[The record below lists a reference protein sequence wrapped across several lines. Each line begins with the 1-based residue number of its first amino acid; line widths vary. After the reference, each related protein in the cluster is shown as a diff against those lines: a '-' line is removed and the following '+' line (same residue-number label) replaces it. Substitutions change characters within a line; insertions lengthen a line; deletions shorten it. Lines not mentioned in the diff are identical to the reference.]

1 MTSQHDGLSSN
12 HLLRYISWAAG
23 LFIAVQIVAFLFRAL
38 TSPLRSVPGPF
49 LARFGRVYYFVRVAL
64 GHWEREDIDLHRR
77 YGSVVRVGA
86 DLYSIDSPEVVKKVY
101 SIGSNFP
108 KSDWYDAW
116 RHPDV
121 NRLHLFPDR
130 DMKRHADTRRRF
142 QAMYSMSSLVSYEG
156 YVDECAAIFRQR
168 LTEFAQSGEAIDMAH
183 WLQCYAF
190 DVVGNITY
198 STRFGFMDRG
208 EDVAGLMKALHS
220 MLRYG
225 TLVGIYASWHP
236 LVFDIFS
243 RLGFGGA
250 SGRNYLI
257 KYVQER
263 LEQRKAEKMVT
274 PQSTTRTTDAKSENA
289 PMDFLEKLM
298 VANQA
303 DPEKVTPAHVFLIG
317 MGNIIA
323 GSDTTAVSLSSI
335 LYNLLKYPHA
345 MKALRQ
351 EIADFENQGRCGRPD
366 VSFKHSQE
374 MPYLQA
380 VMKEA
385 LRICPATGLPLWR
398 VVPEGGVEICGHYFP
413 PGTTIGVN
421 TWCAHYNEEVFGP
434 DAGEFRPERW
444 LEAEK
449 EGGERLKSMEAYYM
463 PVRDE
468 FLELNSR
475 CMLTTSPGKFGLG
488 SRTCIGRHISFLEMS
503 KLIPQIVRDF
513 DFELKDPHRPWST
526 ENNWFITPTNFRVQ
540 VKIRSQA

>member
-1 MTSQHDGLSSN
+1 MNISQDGSSSN
-12 HLLRYISWAAG
+12 HLLRYLSWAAG
-23 LFIAVQIVAFLFRAL
+23 IFIIAQIVVFLCRAL

-49 LARFGRVYYFVRVAL
+49 LARFGRIYYFVRVAL
-64 GHWEREDIDLHRR
+64 GRWEREDIALHRR

-101 SIGSNFP
+101 SIGSKFP

-130 DMKRHADTRRRF
+130 DMKRHAETRRRF

-168 LTEFAQSGEAIDMAH
+168 LTEFAHSGETIDMAH

-225 TLVGIYASWHP
+225 TLVGIYAPWHP
-236 LVFDIFS
+236 LVFEIFG
-243 RLGFGGA
+243 RLGLGGA

-263 LEQRKAEKMVT
+263 LEQRKANDLK
-274 PQSTTRTTDAKSENA
+274 TTGAKDENA

-298 VANQA
+298 IANQA

-335 LYNLLKYPHA
+335 LYNLLKYPHT
-345 MKALRQ
+345 MKKLRQ
-351 EIADFENQGRCGRPD
+351 EIADFENQGRCGKPD
-366 VSFKHSQE
+366 VSFRQSQD

-413 PGTTIGVN
+413 AGTTVGIN
-421 TWCAHYNEEVFGP
+421 TWCAHYNEDVFGP
-434 DAGEFRPERW
+434 DAAEFRPERW

-449 EGGERLKSMEAYYM
+449 EGGERIKNMEAYYM
-463 PVRDE
+463 PVCMT
-468 FLELNSR
+468 FSELDS
-475 CMLTTSPGKFGLG
+475 S
-488 SRTCIGRHISFLEMS
+488 
-503 KLIPQIVRDF
+503 VY
-513 DFELKDPHRPWST
+513 
-526 ENNWFITPTNFRVQ
+526 VY
-540 VKIRSQA
+540 

>member
-1 MTSQHDGLSSN
+1 MIISQDGSSSN
-12 HLLRYISWAAG
+12 HLLRYLSWAAG
-23 LFIAVQIVAFLFRAL
+23 IFIIVQIVVFLCRAL

-49 LARFGRVYYFVRVAL
+49 LARFGRIYYFVRVAL
-64 GHWEREDIDLHRR
+64 GRWEREDIALHRR
-77 YGSVVRVGA
+77 YGPVVRVGA

-101 SIGSNFP
+101 SIGSKFP

-168 LTEFAQSGEAIDMAH
+168 LTEFAYSGEAIDMAH

-225 TLVGIYASWHP
+225 TLVGVYASWHP
-236 LVFDIFS
+236 LVFEIFG
-243 RLGFGGA
+243 RLGLGGA

-263 LEQRKAEKMVT
+263 LDERKLNGLK
-274 PQSTTRTTDAKSENA
+274 TTGVKDENA

-298 VANQA
+298 IANQA

-323 GSDTTAVSLSSI
+323 GSDTTAVSLSTI
-335 LYNLLKYPHA
+335 LYNLLKYPHT
-345 MKALRQ
+345 MKKLRQ
-351 EIADFENQGRCGRPD
+351 EIADFEDQGRCGKPD
-366 VSFKHSQE
+366 VSFRQSQD

-380 VMKEA
+380 VIKEA

-398 VVPEGGVEICGHYFP
+398 VVPEGGAEICGHYFP
-413 PGTTIGVN
+413 AGTTVGIN
-421 TWCAHYNEEVFGP
+421 TWCAHYNEDVFGP
-434 DAGEFRPERW
+434 DAAIFRPESW
-444 LEAEK
+444 LETE
-449 EGGERLKSMEAYYM
+449 ENGRERINNMEAYYM
-463 PVRDE
+463 P
-468 FLELNSR
+468 
-475 CMLTTSPGKFGLG
+475 FGLG

-513 DFELKDPHRPWST
+513 DFELKDPDRPWTT
-526 ENNWFITPTNFRVQ
+526 ENNWFITPTNFRVA
-540 VKIRSQA
+540 VKIRSQE